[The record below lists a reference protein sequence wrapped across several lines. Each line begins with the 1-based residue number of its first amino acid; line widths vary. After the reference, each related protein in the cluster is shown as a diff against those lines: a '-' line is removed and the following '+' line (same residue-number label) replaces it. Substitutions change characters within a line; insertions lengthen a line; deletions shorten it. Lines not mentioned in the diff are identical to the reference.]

1 MIVPKAL
8 TRTRLVALLPT
19 AAVVLSSM
27 LLALGCTSSGG
38 PEPTRTEH
46 EASAAAVPV
55 EPVAT
60 EPEPVPPSESER
72 EPRPVS
78 LAPVVKLEEV
88 DDEELDDAPEGAP
101 GPLEQALAECDSAR
115 DAWRRGAFDEALASL
130 DRAYSVLLQMPDNG
144 DPVKAQEKAD
154 LRHLISKRV
163 VEIYASRQTAVGEL
177 DRAIPLVMN
186 ANVEAEIRSFQ
197 GGERSFFVDS
207 YRRSG
212 RYRPMIVDEL
222 KKAGIPE
229 QLSWLPLI
237 ESGYKVRALSTARA
251 LGLWQFI
258 SSTGY
263 RYGLR
268 RDATVDERMDPEKA
282 TRSAIAYLTD
292 LHGMFG
298 DWLTAIAAY
307 NCGEQNVLRT
317 INSQK
322 INYLDQFWDLYSR
335 LPRETARYVPR
346 FLATLHIVNDPA
358 SFGFDLPEPDQP
370 IPFEVVQVER
380 SVRLSDLERSL
391 GLPGGIL
398 EELNP
403 ELRHRSTPKTLYDLR
418 VPTSST
424 AQVVAGLGAL
434 PQWTPPVEDA
444 VGVHRVRSGET
455 LGTIARRYGTSV
467 ERLKRLNNLSNPNR
481 LSVGQR
487 LRVPQRGGGG
497 QTAPAVAATAPA
509 AGGVTPAAGTTVRHT
524 VRRGENLWQL
534 AERYRT
540 TVERIRQ
547 QNQLPSTRLQVG
559 QNLTI
564 TVGDGMPAAPGGRS
578 YVVRRGDTPS
588 SIARLHGVDLDRL
601 LGANGL
607 SRRSTIFPGQTLVI
621 P

>member
-1 MIVPKAL
+1 MNAPQAP
-8 TRTRLVALLPT
+8 TRTLLVALPST
-19 AAVVLSSM
+19 AAVVLTCM
-27 LLALGCTSSGG
+27 LLAPGCTSGG
-38 PEPTRTEH
+38 RPEPTIAEGPP
-46 EASAAAVPV
+46 AALAVPA
-55 EPVAT
+55 EPVAA
-60 EPEPVPPSESER
+60 EPEPGPSSSSSE
-72 EPRPVS
+72 PQPVV
-78 LAPVVKLEEV
+78 LAPVVEFDEV

-144 DPVKAQEKAD
+144 DAVKAQEKAD
-154 LRHLISKRV
+154 LRHLISRRV

-197 GGERSFFVDS
+197 RGERSFFVDS

-212 RYRPMIVDEL
+212 RYRPMILEEL
-222 KKAGIPE
+222 RKAGIPE

-282 TRSAIAYLTD
+282 TRAAIAYLTD

-358 SFGFDLPEPDQP
+358 SYGFDLPEPDQP

-391 GLPGGIL
+391 GLPAGVL

-403 ELRHRSTPKTLYDLR
+403 ELRHRSTPKAAYDLR
-418 VPTSST
+418 VPAARG
-424 AQVVAGLGAL
+424 AQVVVAL
-434 PQWTPPVEDA
+434 DAVPQFTPPVEDA
-444 VGVHRVRSGET
+444 TGVHRVRRGET
-455 LGTIARRYGTSV
+455 LSTIARRYGTSA
-467 ERLKRLNNLSNPNR
+467 ERLRRLNNLSNPNR

-497 QTAPAVAATAPA
+497 PTAPAVAATAPA
-509 AGGVTPAAGTTVRHT
+509 GGGEAPAAGATVRHT

-547 QNQLPSTRLQVG
+547 DNQLPSTRLRVG
-559 QNLTI
+559 QTLTI
-564 TVGDGMPAAPGGRS
+564 TAGDGSGAVPTGGGT
-578 YVVRRGDTPS
+578 YVVRNGDTAS
-588 SIARLHGVDLDRL
+588 SIARKHGVELDRL

-607 SRRSTIFPGQTLVI
+607 NRRSTLFPGQTLVI